1 MIKYIETTETITEK
15 KPVGIVCDVCKKEY
29 SLVDKSNDDIVE
41 TQEFHHV
48 RFTGGYG
55 SIFGDESRI
64 ECDIC
69 QHCLKKLIGEYC
81 RESENDN

>member
-1 MIKYIETTETITEK
+1 MIKYTEKTETKTEK
-15 KPVGIVCDVCKKEY
+15 IPTSIMCDICKKEY
-29 SLVDKSNDDIVE
+29 SLSEERGNVDILE

-55 SIFGDESRI
+55 SVFGDCNKI

-81 RESENDN
+81 RENLDE